1 MDDFGSG
8 YSSLNM
14 ISELPIDALKLDM
27 MFIRN
32 AFDKI
37 NDTRMISIV
46 IDIADYLGVPV
57 IAEGVET
64 TNQLKL
70 LKNAGC
76 DLVQGYYFSKPLPAG
91 EFERKILCV

>member
-1 MDDFGSG
+1 
-8 YSSLNM
+8 
-14 ISELPIDALKLDM
+14 M

-32 AFDKI
+32 AFDKQ

-64 TNQLKL
+64 EEQYLALK
-70 LKNAGC
+70 KHGC
-76 DLVQGYYFSKPLPAG
+76 TIIQGYYFSKPVPAE
-91 EFERKILCV
+91 EFEKFLVENNA